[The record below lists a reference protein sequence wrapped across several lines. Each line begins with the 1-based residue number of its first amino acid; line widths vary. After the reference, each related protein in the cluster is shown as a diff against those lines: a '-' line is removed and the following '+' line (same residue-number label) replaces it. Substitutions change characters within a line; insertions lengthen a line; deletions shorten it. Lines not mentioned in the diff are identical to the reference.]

1 MNGSLLRIY
10 LAGAL
15 ALLLTAAG
23 IAGGADEPA
32 VRAALQPATERKPA
46 PEFALKDSAGK
57 VVNLKMYRGKIVLLD
72 FWATWCHG
80 CKAEIPWY
88 IEFQKNYGKSGLNVV
103 GASMDDD
110 GWKVVK
116 PFVETTKVNYPIVLA
131 TDELAKQYGLGA
143 MPLSV
148 LIDRKGRIAASH
160 SGVVDRGAW
169 ETEIQK
175 LLAEPQ

>member
-1 MNGSLLRIY
+1 MKIISKFVLAVTAITIAVLL
-10 LAGAL
+10 AVGAQTR
-15 ALLLTAAG
+15 ALG
-23 IAGGADEPA
+23 QVPEPDS
-32 VRAALQPATERKPA
+32 RKPA
-46 PEFALKDSAGK
+46 PAFSLNDANGSAIQLSDYKGK
-57 VVNLKMYRGKIVLLD
+57 VVLLN

-88 IEFQKNYGKSGLNVV
+88 IEFQKNYGRSGLTVV

-148 LIDRKGRIAASH
+148 LIDRKGRIAESH